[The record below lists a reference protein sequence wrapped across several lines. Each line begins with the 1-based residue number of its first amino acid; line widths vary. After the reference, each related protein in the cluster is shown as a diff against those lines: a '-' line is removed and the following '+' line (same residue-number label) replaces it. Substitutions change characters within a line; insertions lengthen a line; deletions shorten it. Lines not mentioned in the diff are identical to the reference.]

1 MSFKL
6 KLPPFENVVAS
17 QTAVMPRLP
26 RGNMY
31 DAIAFVLGGGN
42 TQANMSAI
50 RLLING
56 KIAWNI
62 TGTHLDTLNN
72 FDKLK
77 DTATGLM
84 LWFADPTAE
93 GGQSAQQI
101 GSLDTSKGVEEM
113 QIEVDLGAGI
123 APTLKAF
130 YLASPPSPKGDRFA
144 AAFKSVLKTV
154 HAPGAAGQFNLP
166 LALGSRAG
174 SFLRR
179 ASLFHANIT
188 SLMVKRDGV
197 NVLDDLTIA
206 EIAYINEQ
214 IKRTAQ
220 AGMVVFDPIS
230 EGNIEDMVPTLR
242 SDGTPANFEFL
253 PTLSAADTVTGYS
266 EIITTIDR
274 I

>member
-17 QTAVMPRLP
+17 QTAVLPRLP
-26 RGNMY
+26 RGNLY
-31 DAIAFVLGGGN
+31 NAIQFELGGGN

-50 RLLING
+50 RLLVNG

-72 FDKLK
+72 YDKYK

-84 LWFADPTAE
+84 MWFSDPTAE
-93 GGQSAQQI
+93 GGETAQQV
-101 GSLDTSKGVEEM
+101 GALDSSMVEEM
-113 QIEVDLGAGI
+113 SLEVDLGAGV

-130 YLASPPSPKGDRFA
+130 YHASPPSPKGDKFA

-166 LALGSRAG
+166 VALGSRAG
-174 SFLRR
+174 GFLRR
-179 ASLFHANIT
+179 ISLFHANMT

-206 EIAYINEQ
+206 ELAYFNEQ

-220 AGMVVFDPIS
+220 AGMMVYDPIS
-230 EGNIEDMVPTLR
+230 EGNMESLVPTLR
-242 SDGTPANFEFL
+242 SDRSPANFEVL
-253 PTLSAADTVTGYS
+253 ATVSAADIVTAYS
-266 EIITTIDR
+266 EIITTVDR